1 MRPQIALFGGSFNPP
16 GLHHRRIAEILSREF
31 DSVIVVPCGPR
42 PDKQTV
48 NDVDSVHRAAL
59 ADIAFRGIDRV
70 QVELFDLEHAVYSRT
85 DELQERYKDRGDLWH
100 VVGSD
105 LTQGG
110 KASAICQTWERGT
123 EMWTSLN
130 FAITARAGHTS
141 REDELPPQCRLIPT
155 DLSASAASSDI
166 RELIFKREP
175 YAHLVTEEIGAYIER
190 YGLYRGRIPSRRTR
204 LVLET
209 PRLIFFVDERNPRA
223 LEVSKRLEHWTD
235 YANPNCIV
243 VIGGDGTMLRA
254 IRKHWR
260 RRLPFFG
267 INVGNLGFHLN
278 SPAPG
283 PNEPFEFGELTL
295 HQLPMLYVE
304 MDGADGVTRDALA
317 FNDVWIE
324 RATSQALWMRV
335 EINDRV
341 RLSKLVADGLL
352 ASTAAGSTAYARAMG
367 ASPLLVDT
375 PGWLLVGSNVMSPAG
390 WKSAL
395 LAMDTRAEFIVENT
409 SKRPANAFV
418 GGHPFGEVNR
428 MRIRMSRIATT
439 ELAFHAERD
448 MAEKIAAV
456 QFPE

>member
-1 MRPQIALFGGSFNPP
+1 MRPQIAIFGGSFNPP
-16 GLHHRRIAEILSREF
+16 GLDHRHVAEIMSREF

-42 PDKQTV
+42 PDQQTV
-48 NDVDSVHRAAL
+48 NDVDPVHRAAL

-70 QVELFDLEHAVYSRT
+70 QVELFDLEHSGYTLT

-110 KASAICQTWERGT
+110 TESVIHRDWERGVA
-123 EMWTSLN
+123 MWSNLN
-130 FAITARAGHTS
+130 FAITT
-141 REDELPPQCRLIPT
+141 REGYPCKEGELPPQSRVIPT
-155 DLSASAASSDI
+155 DLSASGASSLI

-175 YAHLVTEEIGAYIER
+175 YAHFVTEDIAEYIER

-204 LVLET
+204 LVLDT

-223 LEVSKRLEHWTD
+223 LEVSRRLEHWTD

-254 IRKHWR
+254 VRKHWR

-267 INVGNLGFHLN
+267 INVGHLGFHLN

-283 PNEPFEFGELTL
+283 PNDTFEFGELTL

-317 FNDVWIE
+317 FNDVWLE

-335 EINDRV
+335 EINDRP
-341 RLSKLVADGLL
+341 RMSKLVADGVL
-352 ASTAAGSTAYARAMG
+352 AATAAGSTAYARAMG

-395 LAMDTRAEFIVENT
+395 LAMDTRAEIIVENT
-409 SKRPANAFV
+409 AKRPANAFV
-418 GGHPFGEVNR
+418 GGHPFGEVTR

-439 ELAFHAERD
+439 ELAFRAERD